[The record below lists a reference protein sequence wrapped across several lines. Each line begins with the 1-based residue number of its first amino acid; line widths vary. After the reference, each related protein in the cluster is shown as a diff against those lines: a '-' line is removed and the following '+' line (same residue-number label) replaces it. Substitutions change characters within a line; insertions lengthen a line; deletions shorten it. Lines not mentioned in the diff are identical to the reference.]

1 MYTVMVVED
10 DRALCMQLAEG
21 LRKWRFNVTIAAD
34 FEHIVAEFSRHQPQL
49 VIMDVNLPCFDGF
62 CWTEQIR
69 KISKVPVLFL
79 SSRDNNM
86 DIIMAVNAGADD
98 YVTKPFAMAVLIA
111 KVQAL
116 LRRSYDY
123 NAGTPDLLSHQDLTL
138 NAGDG
143 TVFYHGQRMELTK
156 NEHKILALLL
166 SNKGKIVSRGR
177 LMQLLWDNDEFV
189 NDNTLTV
196 NINRLRT
203 KLADIGLDDFITTKK
218 GQGYIIHDA

>member
-1 MYTVMVVED
+1 MYTIMIVED
-10 DRALCMQLAEG
+10 DRALCTQLAEG
-21 LRKWRFNVTIAAD
+21 LRKWRFNVTIAED
-34 FEHIVAEFSRHQPQL
+34 FEHVVAEFGRHQPQL
-49 VIMDVNLPCFDGF
+49 VVMDVNLPCFDGF
-62 CWTEQIR
+62 YWTEQIR

-98 YVTKPFAMAVLIA
+98 YVTKPFAMSVLIA

-123 NAGTPDLLSHQDLTL
+123 AAGTPDLLSHHELTL
-138 NAGDG
+138 NTGDG
-143 TVFYHGQRMELTK
+143 TVFYNGQRIELTK
-156 NEHKILALLL
+156 NEHKILSLLL

-177 LMQLLWDNDEFV
+177 LMRLLWDNDEFV

-203 KLADIGLDDFITTKK
+203 KLADMGLDDFIATKK
-218 GQGYIIHDA
+218 GQGYIIT

>member
-1 MYTVMVVED
+1 MYTIMIVED
-10 DRALCMQLAEG
+10 DRALCTQLAEG
-21 LRKWRFNVTIAAD
+21 LRKWRFNVTIAED
-34 FEHIVAEFSRHQPQL
+34 FEHVVAEFGRHQPQL
-49 VIMDVNLPCFDGF
+49 VVMDVNLPCFDGF
-62 CWTEQIR
+62 YWTEQIR

-98 YVTKPFAMAVLIA
+98 YVTKPFAMSVLIA

-116 LRRSYDY
+116 LRRSYY
-123 NAGTPDLLSHQDLTL
+123 YAAGTPDLLSHHELTL
-138 NAGDG
+138 NTGDG
-143 TVFYHGQRMELTK
+143 TVFYNGQRIELTK
-156 NEHKILALLL
+156 NEHKILSLLL

-177 LMQLLWDNDEFV
+177 LMRLLWDNDEFV

-203 KLADIGLDDFITTKK
+203 KLADMGLDDFITTKK
-218 GQGYIIHDA
+218 GQGYIIT

>member
-1 MYTVMVVED
+1 MYTIMIVED
-10 DRALCMQLAEG
+10 DQALCAQLAEG
-21 LRKWRFNVTIAAD
+21 LRKWRFNATTAKD
-34 FEHIVAEFSRHQPQL
+34 FEHVVAEFSRHQPQL

-62 CWTEQIR
+62 YWTEQIR

-79 SSRDNNM
+79 SSRDTNM
-86 DIIMAVNAGADD
+86 DIVMAVNAGADD
-98 YVTKPFAMAVLIA
+98 YVIKPFAMAVLIA

-123 NAGTPDLLSHQDLTL
+123 AAGTPELLSHRDLTL
-138 NAGDG
+138 NTGDG
-143 TVFYHGQRMELTK
+143 TVFYNGQRIELTK

-166 SNKGKIVSRGR
+166 SKKGKIVSRER

-196 NINRLRT
+196 NINRLRI
-203 KLADIGLDDFITTKK
+203 KLADMGLNDFITTKK
-218 GQGYIIHDA
+218 GQGYLIV

>member
-98 YVTKPFAMAVLIA
+98 YVIKPFAMAVLIA